1 MRCLASAT
9 FVLRQVLT
17 LGVTVYTPS
26 VALNTVI
33 GIPYWVSIVG
43 LTCISIFFTLL
54 VSQADDPLLVGQFNE
69 TLLFQGGLK
78 AAITADVIQ
87 GVTMI
92 LVSIVIFVQG
102 VIESGGLTKVY
113 EVNRDNDRFKFMT
126 STGDLSTRVDTVSAW
141 LGQLFM
147 SLSLMG
153 CQQNFVQRYVSMK
166 NFAEVKK

>member
-1 MRCLASAT
+1 M
-9 FVLRQVLT
+9 LRQVLT

-43 LTCISIFFTLL
+43 LTAISVFFTIL
-54 VSQADDPLLVGQFNE
+54 
-69 TLLFQGGLK
+69 GGLK

-92 LVSIVIFVQG
+92 LVSIVIFAQG
-102 VIESGGLTKVY
+102 VFETGGITKVY
-113 EVNRDNDRFKFMT
+113 EINRDHDRFKFLT
-126 STGDLSTRVDTVSAW
+126 ANGDLSTRVDTVSAW
-141 LGQLFM
+141 TGQLFM

>member
-1 MRCLASAT
+1 M
-9 FVLRQVLT
+9 
-17 LGVTVYTPS
+17 
-26 VALNTVI
+26 
-33 GIPYWVSIVG
+33 
-43 LTCISIFFTLL
+43 
-54 VSQADDPLLVGQFNE
+54 
-69 TLLFQGGLK
+69 K

-102 VIESGGLTKVY
+102 AIESGGLTKVY
-113 EVNRDNDRFKFMT
+113 EVNRDNDRFKFLT
-126 STGDLSTRVDTVSAW
+126 SSGDLSTRVDTVSAW